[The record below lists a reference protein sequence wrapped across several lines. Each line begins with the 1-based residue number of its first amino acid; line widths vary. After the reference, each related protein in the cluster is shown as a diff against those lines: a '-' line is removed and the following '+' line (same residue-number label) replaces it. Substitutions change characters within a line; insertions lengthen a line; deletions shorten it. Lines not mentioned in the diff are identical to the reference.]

1 MTATACR
8 QAAIPEQ
15 VAVGLWTRR
24 SHLPERER
32 VLAFCNDLVAAVRSG
47 QMPDVPRTPLGELEL
62 STMAINALRRAG
74 FAFLD
79 ELELLTT
86 PQLLSIHRIGEQSAA
101 EINHAIRRHQRRVA
115 RERQA
120 TSSETFAPLE
130 PLPAEAVKDQARS
143 LVEAFYACT
152 EDQERMAALLLRAA
166 DLSWSRGPA
175 HLRSLAMALLEQ
187 PA

>member
-32 VLAFCNDLVAAVRSG
+32 VLAFCNDLVTALRTG
-47 QMPDVPRTPLGELEL
+47 QMPDVPRTPLEELEI
-62 STMAINALRRAG
+62 STLAANVLRRAG
-74 FAFLD
+74 FSYLD
-79 ELELLTT
+79 EIELLTT
-86 PQLLSIHRIGEQSAA
+86 QQLLSIHRIGELTAA
-101 EINHAIRRHQRRVA
+101 EIIHAVGRHQRRVA

-120 TSSETFAPLE
+120 TTAETFSPLG
-130 PLPAEAVKDQARS
+130 PLPAEALQEQARS
-143 LVEAFYACT
+143 LTSAFYACT

-166 DLSWSRGPA
+166 DLAWSRGPA
-175 HLRSLAMALLEQ
+175 HLRNLAMALLDQ